1 MKILKNIKDYLLI
14 QKNLKEQQLHLEDVF
29 PQLTNIQCKGIE
41 LPDQY
46 VINSSE
52 PLPEKVLTIERLDS
66 VVNRTGVNEKKIQF
80 RCNNDKSYAYT
91 ISTF

>member
-1 MKILKNIKDYLLI
+1 MTNDILQQMKILKNIKDYLLI

-66 VVNRTGVNEKKIQF
+66 VVHRTGVNEKKI
-80 RCNNDKSYAYT
+80 
-91 ISTF
+91 